1 MSGEEESSAKTSAS
15 EQATL
20 VDSEEKPT
28 EDDVNVNGNAKDK
41 GANVNEAGGGPPDK
55 EESNENNPTTDES
68 GEKDV
73 GDPVKT
79 EETQE
84 KGVQPK
90 ESDNVSKDKQNN
102 SNEDKKAPKNE
113 DEKSPKNEDEKS
125 QKNDE
130 EEYGCCCILI

>member
-1 MSGEEESSAKTSAS
+1 MYSLT
-15 EQATL
+15 TL
-20 VDSEEKPT
+20 
-28 EDDVNVNGNAKDK
+28 

-90 ESDNVSKDKQNN
+90 GSDNVSKDKQNN
-102 SNEDKKAPKNE
+102 SNEDEKAPKNEDEKLPKNE

-130 EEYGCCCILI
+130 EEYGCCCILIWTFFKHSLDIMDLK